1 MRSDSA
7 THLAALTT
15 LASPPLRAWLH
26 RRADPVGAVLD
37 RILTMRGR
45 DRGAFIPGAR
55 KYAGQMKA
63 ILNAAGLAGLEA
75 QGPGYAYDAATRD
88 KLWPRYDAEEQR
100 AAGDSAGAAYL
111 KTKIRSYI
119 VARPDDTPAARAA
132 YRAEIA
138 RLRDYLDVAR
148 TLADVREV
156 CIEHYQYPTRGG
168 RVIEFQPANTYTA
181 AARLHFMGPVE
192 TRSAGENKAARDYE
206 LRRDYARVTH
216 GPTTEATMERL
227 YGERYTIVVYQG
239 TGFRSE
245 AALAAGRALT
255 ILGPRAKGFLSGST
269 SDAQDVDLRTA
280 ATYEVGN
287 NWTWAASKEADTTA
301 QVARETLLPPTDA
314 QTLRD
319 AGWSAGGAY
328 LIHTL
333 AGFFPATVAAGSVA
347 DIQPALDLFRGIVT
361 GEPTPDALTLMN
373 TLWATFAHTHQV
385 FFGIATSAQRRE
397 AREARRHGQD
407 AREFYS
413 ELFGAAVGAVEEA
426 WGEQSIIFGAERP
439 NPEEVALFNASI
451 AALPIKFAVGV
462 KAIVPD
468 GNRWMKPLFQDAA
481 RFDGREEVGWAWA
494 ATPTTPPKARGERF
508 KWVRPAAVDTVR
520 TGGRPIPSVVTSE
533 RVERDFALQGTQYGD
548 WMRETESDRIELSM
562 YGSLLDLADLLGV
575 PDRAV
580 SFGGRLAFAFGARGS
595 GSAAAHYEPLRK
607 VINMT
612 RTKGAGA
619 VAHEWGHAFDHWL
632 GDDGKQGRDA
642 YVSVRGQPSVHGGAA
657 VQTAID
663 ALLDA
668 MHGADL
674 KALEKAYRKAD
685 AAWRDAWR
693 AAPSSIDAAS
703 SPLVQA
709 ARDVADK
716 ASTRWREARRDGGK
730 ASNYATKSKKAGEY
744 YARPWEMFAR
754 AFEAYAEDTLADDGR
769 LSTYFV
775 NGTRSASL
783 ASVYPAGAERT
794 AINAAFK
801 ALLVAVRA
809 SLAATARG

>member
-75 QGPGYAYDAATRD
+75 QGPGFAFDAVTRD

-119 VARPDDTPAARAA
+119 VARPDDSPAARAA

-138 RLRDYLDVAR
+138 RLRDYLDTAH
-148 TLADVREV
+148 TLADVRKV
-156 CIEHYQYPTRGG
+156 CLEHYQYPNRAN
-168 RVIEFQPANTYTA
+168 RVIEFQPAGAYTA
-181 AARLHFMGPVE
+181 AARLYFAEPEDVGK
-192 TRSAGENKAARDYE
+192 TGRQGSRDYE

-227 YGERYTIVVYQG
+227 YGDRYTIVVYQS

-245 AALAAGRALT
+245 AHVAAIKALA
-255 ILGPRAKGFLSGST
+255 ILGPRAKGFLSGSA

-328 LIHTL
+328 LIHKL
-333 AGFFPATVAAGSVA
+333 AARFPATVAGDAVETM
-347 DIQPALDLFRGIVT
+347 QPALDLFRGIVT
-361 GEPTPDALTLMN
+361 GEPTPDALTLVN
-373 TLWATFAHTHQV
+373 TLWATFTRTHQV
-385 FFGIATSAQRRE
+385 FFGIATSEQRRD
-397 AREARRHGQD
+397 ARDAGQHGQNP
-407 AREFYS
+407 REFYS
-413 ELFGAAVGAVEEA
+413 ELFGAAVGAIAEG
-426 WGEQSIIFGAERP
+426 WGKQAVIFGQDPP
-439 NPEEVALFNASI
+439 NPEEVALFKASI
-451 AALPIKFAVGV
+451 AALPNDFRLGVGAV
-462 KAIVPD
+462 VPS
-468 GNRWMKPLFQDAA
+468 GNRWMNPLFQDAF
-481 RFDGREEVGWAWA
+481 RFDGRGEAGWTWA
-494 ATPTTPPKARGERF
+494 ATATTAPKARGERF
-508 KWVRPAAVDTVR
+508 KFERPAAVDTVR
-520 TGGRPIPSVVTSE
+520 KGGRPIPSVITSE
-533 RVERDFALQGTQYGD
+533 RVEKDFALQGTQYGK
-548 WMRETESDRIELSM
+548 WMNDDESDRIEASM
-562 YGSLLDLADLLGV
+562 YGSLLDLADVLGV

-580 SFGGRLAFAFGARGS
+580 SFGGRLAFSFGARGS
-595 GSAAAHYEPLRK
+595 GNFAAHYEPRLK

-668 MHGADL
+668 MHGADVN
-674 KALEKAYRKAD
+674 ALEKAYRKAD
-685 AAWRDAWR
+685 VAWRDAWR

-703 SPLVQA
+703 SPVVQA
-709 ARDVADK
+709 ARAAVDK
-716 ASTRWREARRDGGK
+716 AAARWREARRDGGK
-730 ASNYATKSKKAGEY
+730 ASNYATNSKKAGEY

-783 ASVYPAGAERT
+783 ASVYPAGDERI

>member
-1 MRSDSA
+1 
-7 THLAALTT
+7 
-15 LASPPLRAWLH
+15 
-26 RRADPVGAVLD
+26 VLD

-63 ILNAAGLAGLEA
+63 ILNAAGLAGLEV
-75 QGPGYAYDAATRD
+75 QGPGYAYDAVTRD
-88 KLWPRYDAEEQR
+88 KLWPRYDGEEQR
-100 AAGDSAGAAYL
+100 EAGDSAGAAYL

-119 VARPDDTPAARAA
+119 VARPDDTPAARAT

-148 TLADVREV
+148 TLTDVRRV
-156 CIEHYQYPTRGG
+156 CLEHYEYPTQGR
-168 RVIEFQPANTYTA
+168 RVIEFQPANAYTA
-181 AARLHFMGPVE
+181 AARLYFMGPVE
-192 TRSAGENKAARDYE
+192 TRSAGENKAARDSE

-216 GPTTEATMERL
+216 GRTVEAALDRL
-227 YGERYTIVVYQG
+227 YGANYTIVIYQG
-239 TGFRSE
+239 GGYRSE
-245 AALAAGRALT
+245 AATVAGRALA

-280 ATYEVGN
+280 GTYEIGN

-319 AGWSAGGAY
+319 AGWSAGGAFV
-328 LIHTL
+328 IHKL
-333 AGFFPATVAAGSVA
+333 AGFFPVTVAAASVA
-347 DIQPALDLFRGIVT
+347 DMQPALDLFRGIVT
-361 GEPTPDALTLMN
+361 GEPTPDALTLVN
-373 TLWATFAHTHQV
+373 TLVATFARVDQV
-385 FFGIATSAQRRE
+385 FFGIATLQQRRDQ
-397 AREARRHGQD
+397 REAIRHGQSP
-407 AREFYS
+407 REFYS
-413 ELFGAAVGAVEEA
+413 ELFGAAVGEVSKG
-426 WGEQSIIFGAERP
+426 WGEQTMIFGEEPP
-439 NPEEVALFNASI
+439 NPEEWALFKASI
-451 AALPIKFAVGV
+451 AALPMKFAIGV
-462 KAIVPD
+462 KAEVPA
-468 GNRWMKPLFQDAA
+468 GNRWMSPLFQDAFS
-481 RFDGREEVGWAWA
+481 FDGREEAGWTWA

-520 TGGRPIPSVVTSE
+520 KGGRPIPSVVTSE
-533 RVERDFALQGTQYGD
+533 RVERDFDLQGTQYGE
-548 WMRETESDRIELSM
+548 WMKETESDRIELSM
-562 YGSLLDLADLLGV
+562 YGSLLDLADVLGV

-632 GDDGKQGRDA
+632 GDDGKRGRDA
-642 YVSVRGQPSVHGGAA
+642 YVSVRGQPTVHGGTA

-663 ALLDA
+663 VLLDA
-668 MHGADL
+668 MHGADVN
-674 KALEKAYRKAD
+674 ALEKAYRKAD
-685 AAWRDAWR
+685 VAWRDAWR

-703 SPLVQA
+703 SPAVQA

-716 ASTRWREARRDGGK
+716 ASTRWREARRGDGK
-730 ASNYATKSKKAGEY
+730 ASNYATNSKKAGEY

-783 ASVYPAGAERT
+783 ASVYPAGDERT

>member
-15 LASPPLRAWLH
+15 TASPPLRAWLH

-63 ILNAAGLAGLEA
+63 ILHAAGLAGLEV
-75 QGPGYAYDAATRD
+75 QGPGYAYDAVTRD
-88 KLWPRYDAEEQR
+88 KLWPRYDGEEQR
-100 AAGDSAGAAYL
+100 EAGDSAGAAYL

-119 VARPDDTPAARAA
+119 VARPDDTPAARAI

-148 TLADVREV
+148 TLADVRKV
-156 CIEHYQYPTRGG
+156 CLEHYEFPRQGN
-168 RVIEFQPANTYTA
+168 RVIEFQPAGAYTA
-181 AARLHFMGPVE
+181 AARLYFADPEDVGKTGRKEP
-192 TRSAGENKAARDYE
+192 RDYD

-216 GPTTEATMERL
+216 GPTTQTTEERL
-227 YGERYTIVVYQG
+227 YGDRYTIVIYQSSG
-239 TGFRSE
+239 YRSE
-245 AALAAGRALT
+245 AAIVAGMALA

-280 ATYEVGN
+280 GTYEIGN
-287 NWTWAASKEADTTA
+287 NWTWAASKEADTTT
-301 QVARETLLPPTDA
+301 QVTRETLLPPTDA

-319 AGWSAGGAY
+319 AGWSAGGAFV
-328 LIHTL
+328 IHKL
-333 AGFFPATVAAGSVA
+333 AARFPATVAAASVA
-347 DIQPALDLFRGIVT
+347 DMQPALDLFRGIVT
-361 GEPTPDALTLMN
+361 GEPTLDALTLVS
-373 TLWATFAHTHQV
+373 TLVATFSRVHLV
-385 FFGIATSAQRRE
+385 FFGISTSQQRRDQ
-397 AREARRHGQD
+397 REAIRHGQSQ
-407 AREFYS
+407 REFYS
-413 ELFGAAVGAVEEA
+413 ELFGAAVGTVSDG
-426 WGEQSIIFGAERP
+426 WGGQTMIFGQEPP
-439 NPEEVALFNASI
+439 NPEEVALFKASI
-451 AALPIKFAVGV
+451 AALPNDFRIGVGAV
-462 KAIVPD
+462 VPS
-468 GNRWMKPLFQDAA
+468 GNRWLNPLFQDAF
-481 RFDGREEVGWAWA
+481 RFDGRGEAGWTWA
-494 ATPTTPPKARGERF
+494 ATPTTAPKARGERF
-508 KWVRPAAVDTVR
+508 KFERPAAVDTVR
-520 TGGRPIPSVVTSE
+520 KGGRPIPSVITSE
-533 RVERDFALQGTQYGD
+533 RVEKDFALQGTQYGK
-548 WMRETESDRIELSM
+548 WMNDDESDRIEASM
-562 YGSLLDLADLLGV
+562 YGSLLDLADVLGV

-580 SFGGRLAFAFGARGS
+580 SFGGRLAFSFGARGS
-595 GSAAAHYEPLRK
+595 GNFAAHYEPRLK

-642 YVSVRGQPSVHGGAA
+642 YVSVRGQPTVHGGTA

-668 MHGADL
+668 MHGADVN
-674 KALEKAYRKAD
+674 ALEKQRDKAEL
-685 AAWRDAWR
+685 AWR
-693 AAPSSIDAAS
+693 AAWARTPSSIDAAS
-703 SPLVQA
+703 SPAVQA
-709 ARDVADK
+709 ARAHY
-716 ASTRWREARRDGGK
+716 EALMKRRNDAVRSGAK
-730 ASNYATKSKKAGEY
+730 RSNYATNSKKAGEY

-783 ASVYPAGAERT
+783 ASVYPAGDERT